1 MNTAKIVRTAAIVV
15 ASLFVAGGVVAV
27 TAYAS
32 GVNLAP
38 MAAAS
43 PSPSASPSKASAYC
57 DKFSQHLASNLKTS
71 QSNLQSQIDKSAQQT
86 IDDAVKAGD
95 LTQAQADKLKSRL
108 SSSKSLCNG
117 LVAGL
122 GRKPAGGGRGPGME
136 LLQAGLQAAAT
147 SVNMTPDQLRQQLM
161 AGKTVSQ
168 VAPAGMTEDQFK
180 TAFAANLKKELDP
193 QVQSGKLTQAQED
206 KIVDAAPQLA
216 DQLWNHGLPQRAAK
230 PKPTPTPT
238 S

>member
-1 MNTAKIVRTAAIVV
+1 MNTAKLVRTAGIVI
-15 ASLFVAGGVVAV
+15 ASVFVAGTVVAV

-43 PSPSASPSKASAYC
+43 PSPSPSPGKAAAYC
-57 DKFSQHLASNLKTS
+57 DKFNQHLAADLKTS
-71 QSNLQSQIDKSAQQT
+71 QSNLQSQVTKAAEQT
-86 IDDAVKAGD
+86 IDDAVKSGD

-108 SSSKSLCNG
+108 TSSKSLCGG

-122 GRKPAGGGRGPGME
+122 GHKPGAGGPGGGME
-136 LLQAGLQAAAT
+136 LMQAGLQAAAA
-147 SVNMTPDQLRQQLM
+147 SLNMTPDQLRQQLM

-180 TAFAANLKKELDP
+180 SAFAANLKKQLDA
-193 QVQSGKLTQAQED
+193 QVQAGKLTQAQED
-206 KIVDAAPQLA
+206 KIVQAAPKLA
-216 DQLWNHGLPQRAAK
+216 DQLWNHGIQRAAK
-230 PKPTPTPT
+230 PKPSPTAT
-238 S
+238 T